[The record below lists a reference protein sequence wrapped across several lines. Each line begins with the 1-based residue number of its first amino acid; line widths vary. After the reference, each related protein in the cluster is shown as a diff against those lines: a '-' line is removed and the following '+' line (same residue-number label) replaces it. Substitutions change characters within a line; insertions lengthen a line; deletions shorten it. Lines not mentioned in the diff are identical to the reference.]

1 MLAKWPIRNKLL
13 LGVLI
18 LLLMLGALSWSS
30 FYGLYEFRA
39 LVKSLDRVAELRH
52 ATDLARAVTELRL
65 ATGELARPRGT
76 DPWQHPLLGENE
88 PLEVDLR
95 AGRDAFRQRLRV
107 VDEALARYRQQL
119 ESDPQKVSAEWDAG
133 GDISLLE
140 DRGREFETIGRIENS
155 LAKMRDIDRD
165 ELWFFDAVKIE
176 ILRDEAEQLQSLAAQ
191 LPNHLHNAILTVS
204 GQLQGRYRRVMLLG
218 WISAALAVGMLL
230 ALVRM
235 VGRHV
240 LGPVGLLAQGARRI
254 AAGKL
259 DHFIELAGPGEM
271 AELAAVMNQTT
282 ARFRALRDDLDRQV
296 QERTAQIVRSERLAS
311 VGFLAAGVSHE
322 INNPLHSIALSAESL
337 EGRLRQRALEEM
349 PPPDREV
356 FGKYLQ
362 MIGREASRCR
372 EITARLLDF
381 SRAGDVRREPTDL
394 VGLVQEMIDMV
405 AHLGQYRGKT
415 IDLNAPRPVTASVNP
430 QEMKQVVLNLITNA
444 LESLDE
450 GGSVR
455 IDVGQNDSHA
465 EIVVADT
472 GCGMT
477 DEVQRRLF
485 EPFFTRR
492 RDGQGTGLG
501 LTIADRIV
509 RDHGGQIEAHSAGPG
524 QGSTFRVAILSRAA
538 DVTSR
543 AAA

>member
-18 LLLMLGALSWSS
+18 LFLMLGALSWSS
-30 FYGLYEFRA
+30 FYGLYEYRG

-65 ATGELARPRGT
+65 ATGELARPRAT
-76 DPWQHPLLGENE
+76 EPWQHPLLRENE

-95 AGRDAFRQRLRV
+95 VGRDTFRLRLRS

-119 ESDPQKVSAEWDAG
+119 ENDPEEFDVESLG
-133 GDISLLE
+133 GDDFSLLE
-140 DRGREFETIGRIENS
+140 DRRREFETVGQIEKS
-155 LAKMRDIDRD
+155 LAQMRDIDRD
-165 ELWFFDAVKIE
+165 ELWLFDAVKIE
-176 ILRDEAEQLQSLAAQ
+176 QLREEAEHLQALSAQ

-204 GQLQGRYRRVMLLG
+204 RQLQGRYRRVMLLG
-218 WISAALAVGMLL
+218 WISAALTVGMLL
-230 ALVRM
+230 VLVRM
-235 VGRHV
+235 VCQNV
-240 LGPVGLLAQGARRI
+240 LRPVRLLAQGARRV
-254 AAGKL
+254 AAGKF
-259 DHFIELAGPGEM
+259 DYYIEIEGPGEM

-282 ARFRALRDDLDRQV
+282 ARFLALRDDLDRQV

-337 EGRLRQRALEEM
+337 EGRLRQRPLEEM

-356 FGKYLQ
+356 FGKYLH
-362 MIGREASRCR
+362 MIRGEAARCR

-394 VGLVQEMIDMV
+394 GSLVREMIDMLS
-405 AHLGQYRGKT
+405 HLAQYRGRT
-415 IDLNAPRPVTASVNP
+415 IELNAPQPVVASVNP
-430 QEMKQVVLNLITNA
+430 QELKQVVLNLLTNA

-450 GGSVR
+450 GGRVR
-455 IDVGQNDSHA
+455 IDVRENVGMAQ
-465 EIVVADT
+465 IVVGDT

-509 RDHGGQIEAHSAGPG
+509 RDHGGRIEAHSAGPG
-524 QGSTFRVAILSRAA
+524 QGSTFRVAIPLRAA
-538 DVTSR
+538 GVATR